1 MAVKR
6 LAAGGAKKCQK
17 VPVLQAGSASPFR
30 MPISGNKAPHCLRH
44 RFGSYLDTKFCPPN
58 KQTARS
64 ARKHCEGCYQF
75 MRNLWIT
82 CPFNW
87 PRRTGLQPAG
97 GQKTRA
103 KTRMDAGKLAPVP
116 STPSSGGCRR
126 GRNFRGRAWRVG
138 PGAREVPAPAGFRF
152 SPLRPG
158 AVQARLTAS
167 FGSAHSGPAW
177 PGSPRIG
184 SAWFGLASPHPGF
197 SPARFGSS
205 GLGPIQS
212 GPTCPGSLCPGP
224 VRAGS
229 FRCASTHPESARPAP
244 PGGLHLVS

>member
-1 MAVKR
+1 
-6 LAAGGAKKCQK
+6 
-17 VPVLQAGSASPFR
+17 
-30 MPISGNKAPHCLRH
+30 
-44 RFGSYLDTKFCPPN
+44 
-58 KQTARS
+58 
-64 ARKHCEGCYQF
+64 

-82 CPFNW
+82 CPPN
-87 PRRTGLQPAG
+87 PLRRTGSQQAD
-97 GQKTRA
+97 GQKPRA
-103 KTRMDAGKLAPVP
+103 KTRMDAGKSAPVP

-138 PGAREVPAPAGFRF
+138 PGAREMPDPAGFRF

-177 PGSPRIG
+177 PGSPRMG
-184 SAWFGLASPHPGF
+184 SAWFGLASPKPVPPVPVSARPGLVHPASARS
-197 SPARFGSS
+197 SPF
-205 GLGPIQS
+205 QS
-212 GPTCPGSLCPGP
+212 GPTCPGSLCPGL

-244 PGGLHLVS
+244 PGSLHLVS